1 VARWAVAAALVSLG
15 ACSGP
20 DQSTPTT
27 RGNGVVEVTAPV
39 TIDGVDTTPPDDPA
53 PTGVLQGT
61 IDPANAAFCERMIA
75 YQDSIDFTLSSP
87 DTAGS
92 SNDTVRRSME
102 QMLAALKS
110 TKQGAPGAV
119 GEAVDTYAKAV
130 QGVLNLIARHG
141 YDMSATI
148 QSSDG
153 TKLKAIIDDPAVI
166 AANQALNEASAV
178 VCGYVPR

>member
-1 VARWAVAAALVSLG
+1 MRSVARWAVAAALVSLG

-75 YQDSIDFTLSSP
+75 YQDSTSGTL
-87 DTAGS
+87 
-92 SNDTVRRSME
+92 E
-102 QMLAALKS
+102 
-110 TKQGAPGAV
+110 
-119 GEAVDTYAKAV
+119 
-130 QGVLNLIARHG
+130 IARKTTTWSRKSVSAEPGQNRG
-141 YDMSATI
+141 YYPQLFKFDGKWWA
-148 QSSDG
+148 SDVVYDRN
-153 TKLKAIIDDPAVI
+153 AD
-166 AANQALNEASAV
+166 ALTTLRFTDLTAQQPYPPSL
-178 VCGYVPR
+178 PRLQP